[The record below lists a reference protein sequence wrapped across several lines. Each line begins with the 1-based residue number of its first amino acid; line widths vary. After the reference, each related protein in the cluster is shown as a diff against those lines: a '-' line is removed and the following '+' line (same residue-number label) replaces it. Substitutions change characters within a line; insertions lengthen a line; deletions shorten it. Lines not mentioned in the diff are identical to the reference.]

1 MSSTVGMPI
10 VDACVRTSTN
20 YVDITGEPQYVRKVI
35 DSHHSDATSK
45 GIKIVPCCGFDCI
58 PSDLGCQMMVDEMK
72 KRNLQPKE
80 VRLMVDEI
88 NGGASGGTI
97 ASVLNVIESSALTEL
112 AGKYNY
118 LRPTSMIYN
127 TIQLTLLYV

>member
-10 VDACVRTSTN
+10 VDACVRTSTS

-35 DSHHSDATSK
+35 DSHHNDATSK

-80 VRLMVDEI
+80 VRLMVNEI

-118 LRPTSMIYN
+118 LRPTSMLN
-127 TIQLTLLYV
+127 DL